1 MPRETGIFYSYDL
14 LILIKTI
21 FPSPPLFLRFSR
33 NPFGSSNPNAI
44 LIFFFFLAHSN
55 VKTQLKYVAVSDY

>member
-1 MPRETGIFYSYDL
+1 MPRETEIFYSCDI

-21 FPSPPLFLRFSR
+21 FPSSPLFLHFSR
-33 NPFGSSNPNAI
+33 NPFRSSNPNAV
-44 LIFFFFLAHSN
+44 LIFFFLARSN